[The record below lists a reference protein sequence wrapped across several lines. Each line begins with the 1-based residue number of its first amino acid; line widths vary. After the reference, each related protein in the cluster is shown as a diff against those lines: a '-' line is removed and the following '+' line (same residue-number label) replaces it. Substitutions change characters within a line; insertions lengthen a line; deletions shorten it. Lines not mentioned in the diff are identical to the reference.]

1 MMTLDFW
8 YMLPVG
14 IVIATVAM
22 ASGVG
27 GATFFSPLFILG
39 LGLSPELAV
48 GSGLVVEVFGFSSGV
63 YAYVRRK
70 LIDYRIG
77 GMLLSAT
84 VPAAIAGVVIA
95 HYANADILKLIL
107 GMGLFAVAVSFLRAP
122 DEEVE
127 EALDEMAQEDP
138 KTAET
143 CLATAEDEEICYTVC
158 NTTEGRL
165 ISGIGGLFV
174 GLMSSGL
181 GELNGYFLLQ
191 RCRVPSSVS
200 VATSVFVVAITA
212 LIASLGHV
220 YQVAQGGLTGLTTMG
235 NLPLFTVPGV
245 VIGAQLGPE
254 VAKRVPDRVMEI
266 FLGCL
271 FTITAGLLLVEDG
284 VRKRARADAAH
295 HSGRL
300 AFDTR
305 QDHGLKIRQPHGP
318 KRPGH
323 QASHLIGRLDH
334 GQGRPK
340 AEDRRGI

>member
-1 MMTLDFW
+1 MSAEFW
-8 YMLPVG
+8 YMLPIG
-14 IVIATVAM
+14 ILVATIAM

-39 LGLSPELAV
+39 LGLTPEIAI
-48 GSGLVVEVFGFSSGV
+48 GAGLIVEVFGFGSGV
-63 YAYVRRK
+63 YAYVKRQ

-84 VPAAIAGVVIA
+84 IPAAIVGVVAA
-95 HYANADILKLIL
+95 HFIDADILKIIL

-127 EALDEMAQEDP
+127 GALEEMAGEDP
-138 KTAET
+138 ESAET
-143 CLATAEDEEICYTVC
+143 CLVTAEGEEICYTVS

-165 ISGIGGLFV
+165 ISGVGGLFV
-174 GLMSSGL
+174 GMVSSGL

-212 LIASLGHV
+212 LIASTGHV

-235 NLPLFTVPGV
+235 NLLLFTVPGV

-254 VAKRVPDRVMEI
+254 LAKRVSDRAMEI
-266 FLGCL
+266 GLGVL
-271 FTITAGLLLVEDG
+271 FTITAGLLLFE
-284 VRKRARADAAH
+284 A
-295 HSGRL
+295 
-300 AFDTR
+300 
-305 QDHGLKIRQPHGP
+305 GLH
-318 KRPGH
+318 
-323 QASHLIGRLDH
+323 
-334 GQGRPK
+334 
-340 AEDRRGI
+340 

>member
-1 MMTLDFW
+1 MSVEFW

-27 GATFFSPLFILG
+27 GATFFAPLFILG
-39 LGLSPELAV
+39 LGLPPELAV
-48 GSGLVVEVFGFSSGV
+48 GAGLVVEVFGFGSGV
-63 YAYVRRK
+63 YAYVKRK

-84 VPAAIAGVVIA
+84 VPAAVLGVVVA
-95 HYANADILKLIL
+95 HFADPEILKLIL

-127 EALDEMAQEDP
+127 ATLDTMAQEDP
-138 KTAET
+138 ETAET
-143 CLATAEDEEICYTVC
+143 CLVTAEEEEICYTVC

-165 ISGIGGLFV
+165 ISGVGGLFV
-174 GLMSSGL
+174 GMVSSGL

-235 NLPLFTVPGV
+235 NLLLFTVPGV

-254 VAKRVPDRVMEI
+254 LARRVPDRVMEI
-266 FLGCL
+266 GLGLL
-271 FTITAGLLLVEDG
+271 FILTAGLLLVE
-284 VRKRARADAAH
+284 A
-295 HSGRL
+295 
-300 AFDTR
+300 
-305 QDHGLKIRQPHGP
+305 GLH
-318 KRPGH
+318 
-323 QASHLIGRLDH
+323 
-334 GQGRPK
+334 
-340 AEDRRGI
+340 

>member
-1 MMTLDFW
+1 MSVEFW

-14 IVIATVAM
+14 ILIATVAM

-48 GSGLVVEVFGFSSGV
+48 GSGLVVEVFGFGSGV
-63 YAYVRRK
+63 YAYVKRQ
-70 LIDYRIG
+70 LIDYKIG

-84 VPAAIAGVVIA
+84 VPAAIAGVVVA
-95 HYANADILKLIL
+95 HFADPDILKLIL

-127 EALDEMAQEDP
+127 ATLDEMAQEDP
-138 KTAET
+138 TTAET
-143 CLATAEDEEICYTVC
+143 CLITAEDEEICYTVC

-174 GLMSSGL
+174 GMVSSGL

-212 LIASLGHV
+212 LVASLGHV
-220 YQVAQGGLTGLTTMG
+220 VQVAQGGLTGLTTMG
-235 NLPLFTVPGV
+235 NLLLFTVPGV

-254 VAKRVPDRVMEI
+254 LAKRVPDRIMEI
-266 FLGCL
+266 GLGVL
-271 FTITAGLLLVEDG
+271 FILTASLLLLEAGL
-284 VRKRARADAAH
+284 H
-295 HSGRL
+295 
-300 AFDTR
+300 
-305 QDHGLKIRQPHGP
+305 
-318 KRPGH
+318 
-323 QASHLIGRLDH
+323 
-334 GQGRPK
+334 
-340 AEDRRGI
+340 

>member
-1 MMTLDFW
+1 MSLEFW

-14 IVIATVAM
+14 IVIATIAM

-63 YAYVRRK
+63 YAYVKRK
-70 LIDYRIG
+70 LIDYRVG

-95 HYANADILKLIL
+95 HFANADILKLIL
-107 GMGLFAVAVSFLRAP
+107 GMGLFAIAISFLRAP
-122 DEEVE
+122 DEEME
-127 EALDEMAQEDP
+127 AALDEMAHEDP
-138 KTAET
+138 ETAET
-143 CLATAEDEEICYTVC
+143 CLVTAEDEEICYTVC

-174 GLMSSGL
+174 GMVSSGL

-212 LIASLGHV
+212 LIASVGHL

-235 NLPLFTVPGV
+235 NLLLFTVPGV

-254 VAKRVPDRVMEI
+254 VAKRVPDRTMEI

-271 FTITAGLLLVEDG
+271 FTVTAGLLLFE
-284 VRKRARADAAH
+284 A
-295 HSGRL
+295 
-300 AFDTR
+300 
-305 QDHGLKIRQPHGP
+305 GLH
-318 KRPGH
+318 
-323 QASHLIGRLDH
+323 
-334 GQGRPK
+334 
-340 AEDRRGI
+340 

>member
-1 MMTLDFW
+1 MSLEFW

-14 IVIATVAM
+14 ILIATIAM

-48 GSGLVVEVFGFSSGV
+48 GSGLVVEVFGFGSGV
-63 YAYVRRK
+63 YAYVKRQ
-70 LIDYRIG
+70 LIDYQIG

-95 HYANADILKLIL
+95 HVADADLLKVIL

-127 EALDEMAQEDP
+127 ETLDEMARENPDSAATCRV
-138 KTAET
+138 TAEG
-143 CLATAEDEEICYTVC
+143 EEICYTVC

-174 GLMSSGL
+174 GMVSSGL

-212 LIASLGHV
+212 LIASAGHV
-220 YQVAQGGLTGLTTMG
+220 YQMAQGELTGLATMG
-235 NLPLFTVPGV
+235 NLLLFTVPGV
-245 VIGAQLGPE
+245 VLGAQLGPE
-254 VAKRVPDRVMEI
+254 VAKRVPDRAMEI

-271 FTITAGLLLVEDG
+271 FTITAGLLLFE
-284 VRKRARADAAH
+284 A
-295 HSGRL
+295 
-300 AFDTR
+300 
-305 QDHGLKIRQPHGP
+305 GLH
-318 KRPGH
+318 
-323 QASHLIGRLDH
+323 
-334 GQGRPK
+334 
-340 AEDRRGI
+340 

>member
-1 MMTLDFW
+1 MSLEFW

-14 IVIATVAM
+14 IVIATIAM

-39 LGLSPELAV
+39 LGLSPKLAV
-48 GSGLVVEVFGFSSGV
+48 GAGLVVEVFGFGSGV
-63 YAYVRRK
+63 YAYVKRK

-127 EALDEMAQEDP
+127 AVLDERAQEDP
-138 KTAET
+138 ETAET
-143 CLATAEDEEICYTVC
+143 CLVTAEEEEICYTVC

-165 ISGIGGLFV
+165 ISGVGGLFV
-174 GLMSSGL
+174 GMVSSGL

-212 LIASLGHV
+212 LVASLGHV
-220 YQVAQGGLTGLTTMG
+220 VQVAQGGLTGLTTMG
-235 NLPLFTVPGV
+235 NLLLFTVPGV

-254 VAKRVPDRVMEI
+254 LAKRVPDRIMEI
-266 FLGCL
+266 GLGLL
-271 FTITAGLLLVEDG
+271 FTLTAGLLLIE
-284 VRKRARADAAH
+284 A
-295 HSGRL
+295 
-300 AFDTR
+300 
-305 QDHGLKIRQPHGP
+305 GLH
-318 KRPGH
+318 
-323 QASHLIGRLDH
+323 
-334 GQGRPK
+334 
-340 AEDRRGI
+340 

>member
-1 MMTLDFW
+1 MSLEFW

-39 LGLSPELAV
+39 LGLPPELAV

-84 VPAAIAGVVIA
+84 IPAAIVGVVIA

-122 DEEVE
+122 DEET
-127 EALDEMAQEDP
+127 EAVLDEIAREDP
-138 KTAET
+138 DEAET
-143 CLATAEDEEICYTVC
+143 CLVTAEGEEICYSVC

-174 GLMSSGL
+174 GMVSSGL

-212 LIASLGHV
+212 FIASTGHV
-220 YQVAQGGLTGLTTMG
+220 YQVAQDGLTGLSTMG
-235 NLPLFTVPGV
+235 NLLLFTVPGV
-245 VIGAQLGPE
+245 VIGAQLGPA

-271 FTITAGLLLVEDG
+271 FTVTAGLLLVE
-284 VRKRARADAAH
+284 A
-295 HSGRL
+295 
-300 AFDTR
+300 
-305 QDHGLKIRQPHGP
+305 GLH
-318 KRPGH
+318 
-323 QASHLIGRLDH
+323 
-334 GQGRPK
+334 
-340 AEDRRGI
+340 

>member
-1 MMTLDFW
+1 MSLDFW
-8 YMLPVG
+8 FMFPVG
-14 IVIATVAM
+14 VLIATIAM

-27 GATFFSPLFILG
+27 GATFFAPLFILG

-48 GSGLVVEVFGFSSGV
+48 GSGLVVEVFGFGSGV
-63 YAYVRRK
+63 YAYVQRQ

-95 HYANADILKLIL
+95 HFVDADVLKLVL

-127 EALDEMAQEDP
+127 AVLDERARESAD
-138 KTAET
+138 TAET
-143 CLATAEDEEICYTVC
+143 CLVTADDEEICYTVC

-165 ISGIGGLFV
+165 ISGVGGLFV
-174 GLMSSGL
+174 GMVSSGL

-220 YQVAQGGLTGLTTMG
+220 YQVAQGGLTDLATMG
-235 NLPLFTVPGV
+235 SLLLFTVPGV
-245 VIGAQLGPE
+245 VIGAQFGPE
-254 VAKRVPDRVMEI
+254 LARRVPDRVMEI
-266 FLGCL
+266 GLGLL
-271 FTITAGLLLVEDG
+271 FILTAGLLLVE
-284 VRKRARADAAH
+284 A
-295 HSGRL
+295 
-300 AFDTR
+300 
-305 QDHGLKIRQPHGP
+305 GLH
-318 KRPGH
+318 
-323 QASHLIGRLDH
+323 
-334 GQGRPK
+334 
-340 AEDRRGI
+340 